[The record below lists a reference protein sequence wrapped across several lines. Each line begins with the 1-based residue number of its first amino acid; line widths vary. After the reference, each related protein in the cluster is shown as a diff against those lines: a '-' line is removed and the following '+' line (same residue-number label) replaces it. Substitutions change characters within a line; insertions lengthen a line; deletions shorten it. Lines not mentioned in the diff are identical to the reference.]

1 MDLLDSDLPAP
12 AIEVSTTLTEASTQ
26 SLAELGRNQVARV
39 VAIDP
44 SASPRLA
51 ALGFCP
57 GTMLRADRRAPLG
70 DPMIFEVRGTRLALR
85 QRDARC
91 IRVSLV

>member
-1 MDLLDSDLPAP
+1 
-12 AIEVSTTLTEASTQ
+12 
-26 SLAELGRNQVARV
+26 
-39 VAIDP
+39 DP

-91 IRVSLV
+91 IRVSLVSRPWSRPPRHRSSALRSSLASRSSAAPTRGRRRSSTR